1 MGQPIQR
8 VCFAMTLALFVH
20 SNSAHSATAQSA
32 TGPSA
37 SAQSTGAP
45 STAAPAAATA
55 TPNAPPSIIDLVR
68 SAGPLAD
75 DDIGLL
81 VRIHFATHTPD
92 FDRARAFYRQLGYT
106 GGVSGFPLTNTHV
119 MARALG
125 MFDVCQ
131 YELVKGEVI
140 ALPGSLNTANI
151 DLLQFKTPFDGRP
164 PYALPNHLGAAYS
177 ALLTT
182 DLARDVAF
190 MKSQGVKFLTE
201 PYGIAGDRFVF
212 FRDPD
217 GVLFKLVE
225 TAPPH
230 GDAQANMHLI
240 AMPYVGINVKNIA
253 ASLKYYRAFG
263 YTDVKPFEQ
272 KGTLEE
278 ARAYGLDK
286 PFHVKGADVSLGH
299 GDHHVLRLTQWLSPY
314 NPEPANPAPINR
326 IGIQRIALL
335 VANLDRAVAILK
347 RQGVTFLS
355 EIAPCCSG
363 TADDQTGIVHAI
375 DPDGVYLELVGGI
388 AKRPL
393 QPQPQGCPPLT
404 IKMPPTVTS
413 K

>member
-1 MGQPIQR
+1 MGKSIHILYL
-8 VCFAMTLALFVH
+8 AASLALL
-20 SNSAHSATAQSA
+20 AQSA
-32 TGPSA
+32 I
-37 SAQSTGAP
+37 AQAEATQ
-45 STAAPAAATA
+45 AAPAQ
-55 TPNAPPSIIDLVR
+55 PSLIGRINI
-68 SAGPLAD
+68 SEPLAD
-75 DDIGLL
+75 SDIGL
-81 VRIHFATHTPD
+81 VARVHFATHTPD
-92 FDRARAFYRQLGYT
+92 FDRARAFYRKLGYT
-106 GGVSGFPLTNTHV
+106 GGISGFPLSNTHL

-125 MFDVCQ
+125 MVDICQ

-151 DLLQFKTPFDGRP
+151 DLLQFKTPFNGKA
-164 PYALPNHLGAAYS
+164 PYALPNHRGAAYS

-182 DLARDVAF
+182 DLARDVTF
-190 MKSQGVKFLTE
+190 MKGEGVKFLSE
-201 PYGIAGDRFVF
+201 PYGIPGDRFVF
-212 FRDPD
+212 FKDPD

-225 TAPPH
+225 AAPPH
-230 GDAQANMHLI
+230 GDEKANMHLI
-240 AMPYVGINVKNIA
+240 AMPFVGINVSHLEK
-253 ASLKYYRAFG
+253 SLKFYRVFG

-272 KGTLEE
+272 TGSLAE

-286 PFHVKGADVSLGH
+286 PFHIKGADISLGR
-299 GDHHVLRLTQWLSPY
+299 GDHHVLRLTQWIDPY

-347 RQGVTFLS
+347 RQGVPFLS

-363 TADDQTGIVHAI
+363 TGNDETGIVHAI

-393 QPQPQGCPPLT
+393 QPQPKGCPPLE
-404 IKMPPTVTS
+404 IKMPPAVTS